1 MKTVLIASCLMLLA
15 AVQAPEAFAK
25 ETQETQEY
33 RAEADQYYLEKD
45 FKKAYKIYYKLAKT
59 GDHYSQ
65 DQVSNMYV
73 NGEGKS
79 IDLTVAYAWS
89 VLAAESG
96 EGEMVD
102 KSDLLLEQTS
112 DKALAEKKAAKLKKK
127 YGKVALNE
135 RAKKLERIRLNNEMG
150 GCTGSRIGCS

>member
-25 ETQETQEY
+25 ETQEY
-33 RAEADQYYLEKD
+33 LAEADQYYLEKNY
-45 FKKAYKIYYKLAKT
+45 KQAYKIYYKLAKT

-65 DQVSNMYV
+65 VQVSNMYV

-89 VLAAESG
+89 ALAAESG
-96 EGEMVD
+96 EDEMVN
-102 KSDLLLEQTS
+102 KSDLLLEQTD

-127 YGKVALNE
+127 YGKVALDE
-135 RAKKLERIRLNNEMG
+135 RAKKLERIRLNNTMG

>member
-1 MKTVLIASCLMLLA
+1 MKTVLIVSCLMLLA
-15 AVQAPEAFAK
+15 AVQAPAAFAK
-25 ETQETQEY
+25 ETQEY

-45 FKKAYKIYYKLAKT
+45 FKKAYKIYYKLAKA
-59 GDHYSQ
+59 GDHHSQ

-79 IDLTVAYAWS
+79 IDLNEAYAWS
-89 VLAAESG
+89 ALAAESG
-96 EGEMVD
+96 EDEMVD
-102 KSDLLLEQTS
+102 KSDLLLQQTS

-127 YGKVALNE
+127 YGKVALGE
-135 RAKKLERIRLNNEMG
+135 RAKKLERIKLNNQMG